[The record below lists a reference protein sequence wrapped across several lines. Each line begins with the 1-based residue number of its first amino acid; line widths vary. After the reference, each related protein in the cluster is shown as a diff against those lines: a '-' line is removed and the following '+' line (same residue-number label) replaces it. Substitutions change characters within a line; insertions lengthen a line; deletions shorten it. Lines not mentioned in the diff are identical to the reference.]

1 MTIHAKKQ
9 EPSCNNFR
17 FMTFD
22 SERGDP
28 PLVMP
33 LMEGCQLYWDY
44 REGVWYD
51 FSCKNCEPNC
61 NTFRFINFYSLRGD
75 HPLVTPLIEGC
86 QLFWV
91 YREESMV

>member
-1 MTIHAKKQ
+1 
-9 EPSCNNFR
+9 
-17 FMTFD
+17 MTFD